1 MDPTLQPD
9 LNRYDFSA
17 GVGTFGAA
25 CNLIRS
31 AINGSVVAYALKLYL
46 YLFVAGVVGFLAA
59 RWLSPLG
66 LFVNLICAFPAAY
79 LTILIGRR
87 ILNKPNGL

>member
-1 MDPTLQPD
+1 M
-9 LNRYDFSA
+9 
-17 GVGTFGAA
+17 FGAA

-31 AINGSVVAYALKLYL
+31 AINGGVVSYVLKLYL
-46 YLFVAGVVGFLAA
+46 YLFVAGAVGFLVA

-66 LFVNLICAFPAAY
+66 LLVNLICAFPAAY

-87 ILNKPNGL
+87 IFNKPGGL

>member
-1 MDPTLQPD
+1 VS
-9 LNRYDFSA
+9 YVF
-17 GVGTFGAA
+17 
-25 CNLIRS
+25 
-31 AINGSVVAYALKLYL
+31 KLYL

-66 LFVNLICAFPAAY
+66 LLVNLICAVPAAY

-87 ILNKPNGL
+87 IFNKPGGL

>member
-1 MDPTLQPD
+1 MP
-9 LNRYDFSA
+9 Y
-17 GVGTFGAA
+17 V
-25 CNLIRS
+25 
-31 AINGSVVAYALKLYL
+31 LKLHL
-46 YLFVAGVVGFLAA
+46 YLFVAGVVGFLVA

-87 ILNKPNGL
+87 IFNKPGGL